1 MMDSPHANDPSG
13 APVPGSNPTAATAN
27 PSENGKADLRDV
39 VAELSERAQTISR
52 DASGRIAS
60 AMRDVIGTSA
70 GLAGFAVESA
80 RDLVQFMVR
89 RGQMTAAEGDRL
101 MREAD
106 AAQRKRSPARTAAR
120 PSGKEPSV
128 PAKPA
133 AKVAAKASANV
144 ASKASPKP
152 PARTGTKAAAKT
164 TAKQEARATPSSA
177 KPAAK
182 PKLAAKSATAK
193 KKK

>member
-133 AKVAAKASANV
+133 AKASANV
-144 ASKASPKP
+144 ASKASSKP

-164 TAKQEARATPSSA
+164 TAKQEPRATPSSA

>member
-133 AKVAAKASANV
+133 AKASANV
-144 ASKASPKP
+144 ASKASSKP

-164 TAKQEARATPSSA
+164 TAKQEPRATPSSA

-193 KKK
+193 KMK

>member
-133 AKVAAKASANV
+133 AKASANV
-144 ASKASPKP
+144 ASKASSKP